1 MKDDWKEQNQG
12 KSGIRKERKKGNR
25 AVKREGP
32 CASEGESREAGRMI
46 GRLFTSAIHGYI
58 RPQRAFLSGR
68 YDLTGGVAWCASLCG
83 SLMSEFSA
91 SSPVNL
97 TNDSEARRA
106 SIQSRFGVLH
116 RRDVA

>member
-1 MKDDWKEQNQG
+1 
-12 KSGIRKERKKGNR
+12 
-25 AVKREGP
+25 
-32 CASEGESREAGRMI
+32 MI
-46 GRLFTSAIHGYI
+46 GKLFTFAIHDTLC
-58 RPQRAFLSGR
+58 PQRAFLSGR

-97 TNDSEARRA
+97 TSDSEARRA
-106 SIQSRFGVLH
+106 SIQNRFGVLH